1 MQAAMGGGLSEGF
14 LVGGDKYMVEGGP
27 CIETSGWMQ
36 ASRSH
41 TASVLKKL
49 RTALF
54 LVLVGKM
61 PASGCHYS
69 RQEMAYLWHRDLREY
84 QKMGW
89 ELGCDLHACDSVAF

>member
-1 MQAAMGGGLSEGF
+1 MQVALGPPIRSIPV
-14 LVGGDKYMVEGGP
+14 VGGDQYMEEGGP

-41 TASVLKKL
+41 TAFVLKKL

-54 LVLVGKM
+54 LVLVGMM

-69 RQEMAYLWHRDLREY
+69 VWLFSL
-84 QKMGW
+84 K
-89 ELGCDLHACDSVAF
+89 